1 MVVALTDNDGQ
12 RSRNASGNNSNP
24 RSRNPS
30 GISIS
35 KFAGYV
41 HWGGGYS
48 KYSHDRPEVVAV
60 LAAMDEAKLSCN
72 VNSQG
77 LVSIPLK
84 GEQNEPFI
92 SESGS
97 TTPTACCAPEIKEE
111 PEAFRP
117 SWRAH
122 ITLLLLLMANLLN
135 YMDRYTIA
143 GVLMEVQSYFNI
155 SNAKG
160 GLLQTSFICSYM
172 VLSPAFGYMG
182 DRYNRKFIMAVGILF
197 WSGVTLAGSFMRS
210 DQFYLFLFL
219 RGMVG
224 IGEASYSTIAPT
236 IIADLFVG
244 NQRTMALAIFYFA
257 IPVGSGM
264 GYIVGSNV
272 AKALGSWQWALR
284 VTPILGVVCTLLII
298 FVCKEPA
305 RGASEGGSHLGQT
318 SWGDDIRYLCKNKS
332 FMFSSFGFT
341 CVAFVAGA
349 LSLWAPKF
357 VDYSIRVQGQFLPDA
372 QVSLWFGIIT
382 CLAGFL
388 GVGLGTFA
396 AGQLRKTNPRADPLV
411 CAFGLISCAPFL
423 FLALYVAQ
431 FHTVSTWCLIFI
443 GETFLCLNWAIVTD
457 IVLYVVIPTRRST
470 AEAFQILLSHLLGDA
485 GSPYLVG
492 VVSDHLKTSLAQG
505 DNNFGEVAQE
515 FFALQYSLYVCCFV
529 AVIGGG
535 FFLITALVIVKDKA
549 ETERATKGELGSRA
563 ETSRMIGDVSDT
575 SISGPDQTPEPETLI
590 VNRPSL
596 NGVTLNHTSNVS
608 VA

>member
-1 MVVALTDNDGQ
+1 MSVIYGPLDDTVQLTVMPGQESDGSDDYLRDTGCQILADSHDQVMEDDRDDVDLLTDGCDTHGNRHVQEDSQ
-12 RSRNASGNNSNP
+12 RQSRFPFKSLGTV
-24 RSRNPS
+24 
-30 GISIS
+30 
-35 KFAGYV
+35 F
-41 HWGGGYS
+41 
-48 KYSHDRPEVVAV
+48 V
-60 LAAMDEAKLSCN
+60 LT
-72 VNSQG
+72 
-77 LVSIPLK
+77 
-84 GEQNEPFI
+84 FI
-92 SESGS
+92 
-97 TTPTACCAPEIKEE
+97 
-111 PEAFRP
+111 
-117 SWRAH
+117 
-122 ITLLLLLMANLLN
+122 NLLN
-135 YMDRYTIA
+135 YMDRFTVA
-143 GVLMEVQSYFNI
+143 GVLTEIQDYFDI
-155 SNAKG
+155 SNSMA

-172 VLSPAFGYMG
+172 ILSPLFGYMG
-182 DRYNRKFIMAVGILF
+182 DRYNRKFIMAVGIMF
-197 WSGVTLAGSFMRS
+197 WSGVTLAGSFMRP

-272 AKALGSWQWALR
+272 AKAMGSWQWSLR
-284 VTPILGVVCTLLII
+284 VTPVLGIVCTLLII
-298 FVCKEPA
+298 FVTREPA
-305 RGASEGGSHLGQT
+305 RGASEGGSHLTKT

-332 FMFSSFGFT
+332 FMFSTFGFT

-357 VDYSIRVQGQFLPDA
+357 VDYSIRAQGNYVPDA

-396 AGQLRKTNPRADPLV
+396 AGHLRKTNPRADPLV
-411 CAFGLISCAPFL
+411 CAFGLICCAPFL
-423 FLALYVAQ
+423 FLALFISK
-431 FHTVSTWCLIFI
+431 FHTVSTWCLIFV

-492 VVSDHLKTSLAQG
+492 VMSDHFKVSLKG
-505 DNNFGEVAQE
+505 DDNNFGEVALE
-515 FFALQYSLYVCCFV
+515 FMALQYSLYMCCFV

-549 ETERATKGELGSRA
+549 ETDRATKGEAGSRQ
-563 ETSRMIGDVSDT
+563 ETSKMIGDLSDT
-575 SISGPDQTPEPETLI
+575 SMSGETNSEPTLV

-596 NGVTLNHTSNVS
+596 NGTTLNHTSASVS